1 VVLPILPGR
10 FSHGYRSPALLGWA
24 GIWEMPDAT
33 GLAAHA
39 RSTWRGSSTW
49 RPSSSEESVVEI
61 YHVHRDFEVVM
72 FGLPLRYI
80 MRHPARGFGA
90 VLSEPLG
97 TWERIY
103 EDHCYAAEQRL
114 PRHQYQ
120 ADSDWEARLHAE
132 LVIGFPCGARSEPT
146 SLWPAITATLA
157 ARGIE
162 VGPLSFFH
170 WNDGDPAF
178 IRAIWCLI
186 RHLKPEIIVE
196 TGIAHGVSSRFILE
210 ALKLNGTGKLWSID
224 LPPIEH
230 HWREQVGIAVSEE
243 FYDRW
248 QLIKGSSRRNLTPLT
263 RELGTL
269 DLFIHDSL
277 HSGRNVSFELEEA
290 WRVLRPGGAIVVDD
304 VDANSAF
311 HEFVARNPGHFSV
324 VCEAEPVRPDMRRL
338 NEKGLFGIILRRSEV
353 QPSVSGTPN

>member
-1 VVLPILPGR
+1 MG
-10 FSHGYRSPALLGWA
+10 S
-24 GIWEMPDAT
+24 
-33 GLAAHA
+33 AA
-39 RSTWRGSSTW
+39 
-49 RPSSSEESVVEI
+49 PC
-61 YHVHRDFEVVM
+61 
-72 FGLPLRYI
+72 
-80 MRHPARGFGA
+80 
-90 VLSEPLG
+90 
-97 TWERIY
+97 RIG
-103 EDHCYAAEQRL
+103 DRL
-114 PRHQYQ
+114 
-120 ADSDWEARLHAE
+120 
-132 LVIGFPCGARSEPT
+132 PCGARSEPT

-248 QLIKGSSRRNLTPLT
+248 QLIKGSSRRNLAPLT

-290 WRVLRPGGAIVVDD
+290 RRVLRLGGAIVVDD

-311 HEFVARNPGHFSV
+311 HEFVAHAKSRAFLSCLRSRAGSAGH
-324 VCEAEPVRPDMRRL
+324 AAL
-338 NEKGLFGIILRRSEV
+338 
-353 QPSVSGTPN
+353 

>member
-1 VVLPILPGR
+1 MIVAQRDGC
-10 FSHGYRSPALLGWA
+10 
-24 GIWEMPDAT
+24 
-33 GLAAHA
+33 AHA
-39 RSTWRGSSTW
+39 KHFMRSVQMV
-49 RPSSSEESVVEI
+49 PASVTGQSFKSLP
-61 YHVHRDFEVVM
+61 VHRDFEVVM
-72 FGLPLRYI
+72 FGLPFKYI
-80 MRHPARGFGA
+80 MRHPARGLGA

-103 EDHCYAAEQRL
+103 EDHCYTVEQRL
-114 PRHQYQ
+114 PPYHYQ
-120 ADSDWEARLHAE
+120 ANSDWEAQLHIE
-132 LVIGFPCGARSEPT
+132 LGTECPCIERSEPT

-186 RHLKPEIIVE
+186 RHLKPERVVE

-230 HWREQVGIAVSEE
+230 HWRDRVGIAVSEE

-248 QLIKGSSRRNLTPLT
+248 RLIKGSSRRNLIPLM

-311 HEFVARNPGHFSV
+311 HEFTTRNPEHFSV
-324 VCEAEPVRPDMRRL
+324 VCEAEPVRPDIRRF
-338 NEKGLFGIILRRSEV
+338 NKKCLFGIIIRRSQV
-353 QPSVSGTPN
+353 QPSISRRSH